1 MIPVMVQSANP
12 ASELRVFDLITVSRR
27 EYIRKTAACA
37 LRKYFRL
44 SECPGTDDD
53 LLQKLK
59 AGVFVTIKE
68 NGDLRG
74 CIGFVTPP
82 TGFLQTVREAAV
94 MAATEDPRFLP
105 VTADDL
111 ERIELEITILGSPK
125 PFGNRDATSLKSL
138 EIGKHGLIVESPFGR
153 GLLLP
158 QVALEWG
165 FGVEEFLE
173 ATCIKAGLKRDCWK
187 DPGNKIFYFDALSF

>member
-1 MIPVMVQSANP
+1 MPQTIEPDADGQ
-12 ASELRVFDLITVSRR
+12 LFDLITESRR
-27 EYIRKTAACA
+27 EYLRRIAICA
-37 LRKYFRL
+37 LKRYFRN
-44 SECPGTDDD
+44 SQCQEAEDE
-53 LLQKLK
+53 KLRK
-59 AGVFVTIKE
+59 IMAGVFVTIKQ

-74 CIGFVTPP
+74 CIGYVTPT
-82 TGFLQTVREAAV
+82 TGLVESVGDVAV

-105 VTADDL
+105 LTSDDI
-111 ERIELEITILGSPK
+111 EKIELEITVLGAPK
-125 PFGNRDATSLKSL
+125 LLINSSGLNVEPV

-165 FGVEEFLE
+165 FSREEFLE

-187 DPGNKIFYFDALSF
+187 NVRNRVYYFDALSF